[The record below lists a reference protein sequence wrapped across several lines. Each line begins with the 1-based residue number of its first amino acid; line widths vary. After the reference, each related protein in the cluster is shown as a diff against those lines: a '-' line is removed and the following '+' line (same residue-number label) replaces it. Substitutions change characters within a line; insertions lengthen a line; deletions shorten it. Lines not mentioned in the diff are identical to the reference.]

1 MPALPWQE
9 LESIMAVIAAAPTRL
24 QILFLWSLCSM
35 LRPGETAKL
44 RKDWIKDETLTIPG
58 DQMKKRRPH
67 RVPLTNLMLR
77 LLAEEHKLSPHPK
90 NAFVF
95 SGMRPNEHMS
105 SQKLAKYLHQ
115 TTLSG
120 KLVAHGL
127 RSIARSWLAD
137 HAIPFEV
144 AESCLSHVSGSQVSR
159 AYQRSDYLEARR
171 PVMNAWCSYVYGCAL
186 RAGLLPHIISDN
198 EEAKEK
204 S

>member
-1 MPALPWQE
+1 
-9 LESIMAVIAAAPTRL
+9 
-24 QILFLWSLCSM
+24 
-35 LRPGETAKL
+35 
-44 RKDWIKDETLTIPG
+44 
-58 DQMKKRRPH
+58 MKKRRPH
-67 RVPLTNLMLR
+67 RVPLTNFMLR

-144 AESCLSHVSGSQVSR
+144 AESCVKRHK
-159 AYQRSDYLEARR
+159 
-171 PVMNAWCSYVYGCAL
+171 N
-186 RAGLLPHIISDN
+186 
-198 EEAKEK
+198 
-204 S
+204 